1 MKIFLTL
8 MVFWCLTMTTYYH
21 FTEPEN
27 VSTVVW
33 WAMLTLFN
41 NQNLIKLYNEKDKNK
56 K

>member
-1 MKIFLTL
+1 MKRILSL
-8 MVFWCLTMTTYYH
+8 MVFWCLTMTTYCH
-21 FTEPEN
+21 FTEPED

-41 NQNLIKLYNEKDKNK
+41 NQNLIKIENDKNK